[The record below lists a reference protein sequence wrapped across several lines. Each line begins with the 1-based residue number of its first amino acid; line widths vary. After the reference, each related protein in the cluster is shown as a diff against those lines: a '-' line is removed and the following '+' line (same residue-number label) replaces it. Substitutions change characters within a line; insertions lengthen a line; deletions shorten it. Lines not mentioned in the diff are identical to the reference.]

1 MALQRLQ
8 ALFEG
13 PTTGARLEA
22 PRPCLASA
30 TALLFDRYLVVF
42 SQTKEEMGI
51 TRAAFY
57 NFRLTLHHI
66 CVTPP
71 SRAGNRYLL
80 LKSSRRMQGV
90 RLRVMAP
97 HLGLS
102 QPPTLI
108 LSLAIEVHH
117 VRAR

>member
-1 MALQRLQ
+1 
-8 ALFEG
+8 
-13 PTTGARLEA
+13 
-22 PRPCLASA
+22 
-30 TALLFDRYLVVF
+30 
-42 SQTKEEMGI
+42 MGI

-57 NFRLTLHHI
+57 NLGLTLHHI

-102 QPPTLI
+102 QPQTPI